1 MFFPVYFSRPYN
13 CRLLSAIHRVLNK
26 LYWDYFRC
34 VSSPPRSEKWKP
46 YFLFC
51 AEVPLLSRAPSRRG
65 LVSEDIKDLLPQQK
79 SVAWKESLFV
89 WRIPLLQH
97 WISFFDQRM
106 FKLNGWNQILESKHL
121 KGQLD
126 PPLVTW
132 RFLDQRRSVGPPV
145 SDVTFFGPK
154 EVSWTPPW
162 VTKCTKMY
170 LTELNPGPTIPI

>member
-1 MFFPVYFSRPYN
+1 MSRNTLAILAMRLKKLNGGGISKTTWPVNYLGKIRSYSKCSFQSYFSRPYN
-13 CRLLSAIHRVLNK
+13 FRLLSAIHGVANK
-26 LYWDYFRC
+26 LYSDYFRC

-106 FKLNGWNQILESKHL
+106 FKLNGWNQILESP
-121 KGQLD
+121 QNV
-126 PPLVTW
+126 LVSFK
-132 RFLDQRRSVGPPV
+132 RA
-145 SDVTFFGPK
+145 SDEDGDSQDAF
-154 EVSWTPPW
+154 
-162 VTKCTKMY
+162 
-170 LTELNPGPTIPI
+170 